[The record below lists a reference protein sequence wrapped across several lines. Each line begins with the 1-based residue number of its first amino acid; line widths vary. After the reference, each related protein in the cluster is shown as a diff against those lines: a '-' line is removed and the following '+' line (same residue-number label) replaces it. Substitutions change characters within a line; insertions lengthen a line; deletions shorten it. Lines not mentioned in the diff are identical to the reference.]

1 MKRYQQLKPVKE
13 QSVKDTKPSNISK
26 ADKEKQ
32 AKTDYNQ
39 PIQDAIRKLKNEIEN
54 NKLDLKYLNKDDND
68 YLQKRQDLDNR
79 IKAQKE
85 ALQKLQDN
93 LEKEEK

>member
-39 PIQDAIRKLKNEIEN
+39 PIQDAIRKLKNEHQSYFLRSN
-54 NKLDLKYLNKDDND
+54 VS
-68 YLQKRQDLDNR
+68 RCGNR
-79 IKAQKE
+79 SPGGYGKSNI
-85 ALQKLQDN
+85 N
-93 LEKEEK
+93 